1 MGPAPALSPPRGDI
15 ARTEKTAAL
24 PSDKAFTMD
33 ISLSSS
39 KQLKTSFY
47 VPKEVASTSYQLSIE
62 RTRQIS
68 ILNLYQQ
75 NPFKILDW
83 LDICKL

>member
-47 VPKEVASTSYQLSIE
+47 VPKEVASTSLDTCPQVVSWLSPN
-62 RTRQIS
+62 T
-68 ILNLYQQ
+68 
-75 NPFKILDW
+75 
-83 LDICKL
+83 